1 MSGTIPRINKKQ
13 LNSNNKNKF
22 KVRVIQ
28 LNTLTTNN
36 KQLNN
41 YMFDFQLEEK
51 VWFWIL
57 LAIPVIILLFAVL
70 QFWKYRTQKRFANS
84 KLLKRLSPNQ
94 SLFKSILKIVV
105 LCLAIACFAI
115 ALVNPKIGTKLE
127 TVKRQGVDIV
137 FAVDVSK
144 SMLAED
150 VAPNRLEKSKQ
161 LVTQIINN
169 LASDRVGIIAYAG
182 KAFPQLPITTDYAS
196 AKMFLNN
203 MNTDMLSSQGTAI
216 SEAIEL
222 AKTYFDDEEQTN
234 RVLIIISDGEDH
246 GEMASNIAEEAS
258 DEGIRIFTIGVGD
271 VKGGPIPIKRNGI
284 LLNYKK
290 DNQGETVVT
299 KLNEETLKDIADEA
313 NGAYINGNNT
323 ADVIKEIK
331 EILNN
336 MDKTEF
342 EAKEFAD
349 YKDQFQWFLGFGVF
363 FLFLDI
369 FFLERKTGWLKRLNL
384 FNENF

>member
-1 MSGTIPRINKKQ
+1 
-13 LNSNNKNKF
+13 
-22 KVRVIQ
+22 
-28 LNTLTTNN
+28 
-36 KQLNN
+36 
-41 YMFDFQLEEK
+41 MFDFQLEDK
-51 VWFWIL
+51 AWFWL
-57 LAIPVIILLFAVL
+57 LLVIPVIIMLFTIL
-70 QFWKYRTQKRFANS
+70 QIWKYRAQKRFASS

-94 SLFKSILKIVV
+94 SLFKSILKLVM
-105 LCLAIACFAI
+105 LSLSIACLSI

-150 VAPNRLEKSKQ
+150 IAPNRLDKSKQ
-161 LVTQIINN
+161 LVSQIINN
-169 LASDRVGIIAYAG
+169 LASDRIGIIAYAG

-196 AKMFLNN
+196 GKMFLQSL
-203 MNTDMLSSQGTAI
+203 NTDMLSSQGTAI
-216 SEAIEL
+216 NEAIEL

-246 GEMASNIAEEAS
+246 SDIASSVAEEAA
-258 DEGIRIFTIGVGD
+258 DEGIRIFTIGVG
-271 VKGGPIPIKRNGI
+271 KPEGGPIPIKRNGVF
-284 LLNYKK
+284 LNYKK
-290 DNQGETVVT
+290 DSEGETVIT
-299 KLNEETLKDIADEA
+299 RLNEDTLKAIAEEA
-313 NGAYINGNNT
+313 NGEYINGNNT
-323 ADVIKEIK
+323 TQVIEDVKD
-331 EILNN
+331 ILNR

-349 YKDQFQWFLGFGVF
+349 FKDQFQWFLGFGLF
-363 FLFLDI
+363 FLFIDI